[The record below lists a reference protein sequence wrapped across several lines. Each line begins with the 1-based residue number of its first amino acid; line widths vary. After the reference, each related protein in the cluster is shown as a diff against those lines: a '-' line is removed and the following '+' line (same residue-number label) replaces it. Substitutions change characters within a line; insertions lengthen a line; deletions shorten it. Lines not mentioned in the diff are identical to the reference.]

1 MDMKLTPGL
10 KPETS
15 LRITP
20 RLQQSI
26 KLLQMS
32 SLELDLHV
40 EQELQANPVLELAD
54 PEEPALESMD
64 QILERELCAEE
75 PALDPAMTKGDTD
88 WNQALGDEA
97 NYDDALKL
105 LRRKHEQWQTNTPA
119 AEKSLCEHL
128 LDQLSLL
135 RLSAVERNIGEA
147 IIINI
152 EDSGLFTVS
161 IEELAEKLEV
171 DEDEVICVLNQIKQF
186 DPSGVGASSVKE
198 SLLIQLTEKG
208 HENSL
213 AYRILEDYY
222 EVLDRKSPQQ
232 LASAYKTTIG
242 RIERAMALIRTL
254 SPWPASA
261 QFAVKDIAVKPDMLV
276 EKIDGEYVAMHIDK
290 FAQKVAINY
299 AYEPYT
305 RKKAGFDEDSR
316 RYLKSNYQNARD
328 LISAIKQRRETML
341 KMMRAIIKRQRE
353 FFEKGSDYLKPMKME
368 EIADDISVDT
378 STVWRASAG
387 KYMQTPLGVYEIQ
400 SVFNKG
406 METVDGEMVAKNRI
420 RQQLKDLV
428 VREDSSKPLTDEALQ
443 LKLKEKGIKI
453 ARRTVAK
460 YRKELGIKSARFR
473 KHIR

>member
-1 MDMKLTPGL
+1 MDMKLAPGL

-15 LRITP
+15 LRMTP
-20 RLQQSI
+20 KLQQSI

-40 EQELQANPVLELAD
+40 EQELQANPMLELVD
-54 PEEPALESMD
+54 PAESSSD
-64 QILERELCAEE
+64 STESLVERELCAEE
-75 PALDPAMTKGDTD
+75 PALDPAMTRGDTD
-88 WNQALGDEA
+88 WNLALGDEA
-97 NYDDALKL
+97 SYDDALKL
-105 LRRKHEQWQTNTPA
+105 LRRKHEEWQTNTPPA
-119 AEKSLCEHL
+119 QKSLCEHL
-128 LDQLSLL
+128 LEQLSLL
-135 RLSAVERNIGEA
+135 RLSKVERNIGEA

-161 IEELAEKLEV
+161 INELAEKLEV
-171 DEDEVICVLNQIKQF
+171 DEDEVNSVLKQIKQF

-213 AYRILEDYY
+213 AFRILQDYY

-232 LASAYKTTIG
+232 LASAFKTTIG

-254 SPWPASA
+254 SPRPASA
-261 QFAVKDIAVKPDMLV
+261 QFAVKDIAVKPDILV
-276 EKIDGEYVAMHIDK
+276 EMIDGEFIAMHIDK
-290 FAQKVAINY
+290 FAQKVSINY
-299 AYEPYT
+299 TYEPYT
-305 RKKAGFDEDSR
+305 KKKAGFDEDSR

-353 FFEKGSDYLKPMKME
+353 FFEKGLDYLKPMKME
-368 EIADDISVDT
+368 EIADDIKVDT

-387 KYMQTPLGVYEIQ
+387 KYMQTPLGVYEIKT
-400 SVFNKG
+400 VFNQG
-406 METVDGEMVAKNRI
+406 LETVDGEMVAKNRI

-428 VREDSSKPLTDEALQ
+428 ASENSAKPLTDTALQ
-443 LKLKEKGIKI
+443 LKLEGKGIKI

-460 YRKELGIKSARFR
+460 YRKELGIKPARFR